1 MLLRGRGL
9 EVETFVMSPDK
20 KKVNLNEK
28 YDNMIERNGE
38 FKRQKGINLM
48 IYLCLKYLIDSE
60 KCVHVFSV

>member
-1 MLLRGRGL
+1 
-9 EVETFVMSPDK
+9 
-20 KKVNLNEK
+20 
-28 YDNMIERNGE
+28 MIERNGE